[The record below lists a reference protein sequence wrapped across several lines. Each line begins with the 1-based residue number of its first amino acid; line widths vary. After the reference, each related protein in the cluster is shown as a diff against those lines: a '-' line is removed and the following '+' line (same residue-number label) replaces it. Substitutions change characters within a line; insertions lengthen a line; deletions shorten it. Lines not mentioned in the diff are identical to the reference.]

1 MKIDQSRV
9 KVYAITVLVWFLAC
23 VGVNAWLIS
32 IYLANPTD
40 GDLYAHTW
48 GYQLVVFSIF
58 RLPIWFLGLL
68 VVLAAEYVFF
78 ARHTETAVASSD
90 ERQPSR

>member
-1 MKIDQSRV
+1 MKIDRSRI
-9 KVYAITVLVWFLAC
+9 KVYTITVLTWILAC

-32 IYLANPTD
+32 SYLANPRD

-48 GYQLVVFSIF
+48 GYQFVVFSIF

-68 VVLAAEYVFF
+68 VVLAAEFAFF
-78 ARHTETAVASSD
+78 ARHSKIAATRGDV
-90 ERQPSR
+90 RQP